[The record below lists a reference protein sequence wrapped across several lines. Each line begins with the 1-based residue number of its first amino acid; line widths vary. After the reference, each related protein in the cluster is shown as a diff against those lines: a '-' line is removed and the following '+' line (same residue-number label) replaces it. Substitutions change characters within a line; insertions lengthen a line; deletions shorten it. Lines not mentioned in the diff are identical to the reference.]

1 VETKEKELLEVQ
13 QELQNEKNKT
23 ETIEKEI
30 NEIIKPMDNLMFSIS
45 KFIQMMKVFE
55 SNRSD
60 IEVDIQKKVTSN
72 NVLEAFNKRLT
83 MNSQVRRR
91 FL

>member
-30 NEIIKPMDNLMFSIS
+30 NEIIKPTDNLMFSIS